1 MRISDWS
8 SDVCSSNLLA
18 QALNRHPTGAVNA
31 GHAQDDRCARD
42 GVFGL
47 PCLQCTFGIEP
58 PPAPLALWVQRR
70 IFIDPV
76 AAEFAVHRSSHAI
89 DDALAPP
96 ALRRTPA
103 PPAHL
108 GPAADRGRRTPD

>member
-58 PPAPLALWVQRR
+58 PSAAIAFWVQRR

-76 AAEFAVHRSSHAI
+76 AAAIAVHRRCRDI
-89 DDALAPP
+89 DDALDRS
-96 ALRRTPA
+96 ALRREPA
-103 PPAHL
+103 RSEEHTLNSSP
-108 GPAADRGRRTPD
+108 